1 MSRHLIKAALSA
13 IAVLSLA
20 ACATDTSTTPPPPAP
35 AGPPV
40 NLSNSVSDAAAVYV
54 AYVNKASHMDGR
66 FEDAEAIQSKL
77 QEGAGFEPKQLARGI
92 VAFGAIV
99 AMQEPSFRSSLR
111 GYASDPAGRADLIN
125 RLMANQR
132 LAASLTGGDIAA
144 RRVILALS
152 SDGEAVYRAGTK
164 VKQAAYDIQKQG
176 WSKEF
181 VKARDQRLSLAK
193 ANSSAYQ
200 SVNQNES
207 ARLLNYAVEG
217 KGLISEAMTGGL
229 SENEAAA
236 GEIPE
241 TGAAKKMSDT
251 QVSMV
256 ADKSFDRETLFA
268 TPYTPTVYRALT
280 IAALSILGEGTGQ
293 NEGLIASYLDDGA
306 GSSCL
311 GLSKLNLYQCLS
323 VAKPNFE
330 DVFCMGQHVLM
341 DTGQCIGKMSSQA
354 LNAAP
359 ARLVQ
364 ARMDDTGQKA
374 RPYITPA
381 ATKKTKVVKAKG
393 KKKAHSSR

>member
-99 AMQEPSFRSSLR
+99 AMQEPSFRSSL
-111 GYASDPAGRADLIN
+111 
-125 RLMANQR
+125 LMANQR